1 MKRFLSFALIGSGA
15 LSVVSAISGII
26 SAYVLIDPADQQAV
40 GITPGDF
47 VGFYVL
53 MILFGAGLIFGG
65 FRLRK

>member
-1 MKRFLSFALIGSGA
+1 MKKFLSFALIGSGA

-26 SAYVLIDPADQQAV
+26 SAYILIDPSDQQAV